1 MDWIIS
7 KGRKSWRTRGNIML
21 RGLLQASQSFRIT
34 DRNNRP
40 VERDKFESI
49 NNTFDYDIIISD
61 SFSRR

>member
-1 MDWIIS
+1 
-7 KGRKSWRTRGNIML
+7 ML